1 MTSWLRC
8 RVSQGMLP
16 GEFTVVTNTAEGK
29 EISLFAPAQFVLEGQ
44 GLIAVTII
52 DQQADRSL
60 VALPVEPLETPSKTV
75 TVATKELV
83 QKAA

>member
-1 MTSWLRC
+1 
-8 RVSQGMLP
+8 MLP
-16 GEFTVVTNTAEGK
+16 GEFTVVASTAEGK
-29 EISLFAPAQFVLEGQ
+29 EISLFAPAQFVQEGP

-75 TVATKELV
+75 TVETKELV
-83 QKAA
+83 EAA